1 VNTEGGQTT
10 HWGEIDGVSIDFPV
24 VVEEMNSA
32 TIVYTVPAEAARP
45 LLPGEAFVVAEPV
58 PDRATLV
65 LALCDYRRNP
75 WGDYLEVNL
84 GLLVHPVGRPDEV
97 GAFQWRMPVDQEFTC
112 AAGNRVMGLP
122 KTVEDLDV
130 DLSDDRVVFRL
141 RQGDEAALTVSLPR
155 VAPAGSPTP
164 ESTITYSYIDGV
176 PTRIPLTIDLPT
188 GFVDP
193 ADVTVDLGVGPIA
206 EELRSLGL
214 PATPDFAA
222 WGEGLRGT
230 FLVPEALDGA

>member
-1 VNTEGGQTT
+1 MNTEGGQTT

-45 LLPGEAFVVAEPV
+45 LLPGDAFVVAEPV

-112 AAGNRVMGLP
+112 TAGNRVMGLP

-130 DLSDDRVVFRL
+130 ELGEDRVAFRL
-141 RQGDEAALTVSLPR
+141 RHDGEVALMVSMPR
-155 VAPAGSPTP
+155 VPPMGEPTP
-164 ESTITYSYIDGV
+164 ETTITYSYLDGV

-188 GFVDP
+188 GLVDP
-193 ADVTVDLGVGPIA
+193 ADVIVDLGVGPIA

-230 FLVPEALDGA
+230 VLVPEAVDGA